1 MSKTLLALFL
11 FLLYNIIKKGDKMT
25 GIFIGSFNPPTLAHL
40 DIVLKLHHD
49 LSEIIFV
56 PVNSSEKHLIAIDD
70 RIKMLKVYTRK
81 YPFLKIDDIM
91 KDYAF
96 FNYRLLDILQKKYG
110 DITLIIGSDL
120 LKKIES
126 FDNYLYILNKYSFVV
141 LKRENDDVERIIKEK
156 YPRYSNKFKIV
167 DYDNIISS
175 SMARELIRKKQN
187 NEDVLDK
194 DIYDYIIKHNFYV

>member
-1 MSKTLLALFL
+1 
-11 FLLYNIIKKGDKMT
+11 
-25 GIFIGSFNPPTLAHL
+25 
-40 DIVLKLHHD
+40 
-49 LSEIIFV
+49 
-56 PVNSSEKHLIAIDD
+56 
-70 RIKMLKVYTRK
+70 MLKVYTRK

-120 LKKIES
+120 LRKIES
-126 FDNYLYILNKYSFVV
+126 FDNYLYILNKYAFIV